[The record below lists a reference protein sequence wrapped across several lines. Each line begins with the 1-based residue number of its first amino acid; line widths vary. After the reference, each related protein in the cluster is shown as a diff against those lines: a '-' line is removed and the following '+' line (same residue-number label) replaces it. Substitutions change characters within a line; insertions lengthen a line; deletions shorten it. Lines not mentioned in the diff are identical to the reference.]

1 MNGSLAVDSYVKPIF
16 NTFIR
21 NYFNRL
27 PPNEFF
33 PVLSQK
39 PDPLAESPL
48 SRPDPSSTEIMSF
61 VANRLR
67 DMIVGEILSAEY
79 EVVSNHK
86 PPFRNMLEIFHI
98 QVPEIIKSFPNK
110 IEILTETKILR
121 RKTTLVLIVTTWP
134 ELCISQ
140 FQIIKKFNFSG

>member
-1 MNGSLAVDSYVKPIF
+1 MKVNGSLAVDSYVKPIF

-27 PPNEFF
+27 PPNDFF

-39 PDPLAESPL
+39 PDPLAETPL
-48 SRPDPSSTEIMSF
+48 SRPDPSSAEIMSF

-98 QVPEIIKSFPNK
+98 HLNRF
-110 IEILTETKILR
+110 TKIIAPLH
-121 RKTTLVLIVTTWP
+121 LNY
-134 ELCISQ
+134 
-140 FQIIKKFNFSG
+140 FM

>member
-48 SRPDPSSTEIMSF
+48 SRPNPSSTEIMSF

-110 IEILTETKILR
+110 IEILTETKIVR
-121 RKTTLVLIVTTWP
+121 RKTTVILI
-134 ELCISQ
+134 
-140 FQIIKKFNFSG
+140 

>member
-1 MNGSLAVDSYVKPIF
+1 MKVNGSLAVDSYVKPIF

-27 PPNEFF
+27 PPNDFF

-39 PDPLAESPL
+39 PDPLAETPL
-48 SRPDPSSTEIMSF
+48 SRPDPSSAEIMSF

-98 QVPEIIKSFPNK
+98 QVSENENKLLGVIFFKNKLLLQPNVVFDS
-110 IEILTETKILR
+110 E
-121 RKTTLVLIVTTWP
+121 
-134 ELCISQ
+134 SNG
-140 FQIIKKFNFSG
+140 FNFSSIEPSGGK